1 MNNIAFT
8 IYEIRDFKGFE
19 NLTDEQASRLSEFL
33 AMYAIIVFNNR
44 LNKIEDEKVG
54 RWCFEEVW

>member
-8 IYEIRDFKGFE
+8 INEIRDFRGFE
-19 NLTDEQASRLSEFL
+19 NLTDEQASRLSDFL

-44 LNKIEDEKVG
+44 LNKIGDEKVG
-54 RWCFEEVW
+54 R